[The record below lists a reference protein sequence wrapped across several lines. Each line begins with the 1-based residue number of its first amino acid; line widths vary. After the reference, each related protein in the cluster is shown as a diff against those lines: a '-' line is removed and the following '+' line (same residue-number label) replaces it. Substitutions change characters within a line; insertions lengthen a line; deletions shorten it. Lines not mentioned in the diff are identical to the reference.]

1 MPTKPDIKKVL
12 ASIADAGMTIGL
24 VQILPDGTLNV
35 YPEGQAPAAPAE
47 NTPEPYDVWR
57 DRHGQK
63 SA

>member
-12 ASIADAGMTIGL
+12 ASLDAAGMTIGL

-47 NTPEPYDVWR
+47 KTPEPYDLWR
-57 DRHGQK
+57 HRHGPK